1 MSETLFKQ
9 QTDGSIKN
17 EKEIND
23 LNTLSHAKACLVVE
37 PEVRLSTTD
46 YNSFEKDGLQALAV
60 FEQIIQLLSKRG
72 AKVLHAFSGSGTVL
86 DLMSDTLER
95 EAYGIEPNEEKVN
108 EYESRCEQD
117 MFMQEARPCARCK
130 ITEYRTE
137 DKFDLIIVTPP
148 ILLPREKSSKRL
160 ADKDFNEYTEE
171 YAGNVLHLGKMLSEN
186 GFLVTISQDFYA
198 AKTYY
203 NTLTRIQNLV
213 QDELQLR
220 GIKIFP
226 KPIPYEKK
234 QFLTDYVPLVNYC
247 VVGIFSNLTN

>member
-9 QTDGSIKN
+9 QTDGTIKH

-37 PEVRLSTTD
+37 PEMRLSTTD
-46 YNSFEKDGLQALAV
+46 YNSFEKDGQQALTV
-60 FEQIIQLLSKRG
+60 FEQVIQLLSKRG
-72 AKVLHAFSGSGTVL
+72 AKVLHAFAGSGTVL

-95 EAYGIEPNEEKVN
+95 EAYGIEPNKEKVKQ
-108 EYESRCEQD
+108 YESRCEQD
-117 MFMQEARPCARCK
+117 MFMQEARPCACCEIK
-130 ITEYRTE
+130 DYTSDE
-137 DKFDLIIVTPP
+137 KFDLIIMSPP

-171 YAGNVLHLGKMLSEN
+171 YAANVKHLSSMLSEN
-186 GFLVTISQDFYA
+186 GFLVTITQDFYA

-203 NTLTRIQNLV
+203 NTLSKIQNLV
-213 QDELQLR
+213 QEELQLR
-220 GIKIFP
+220 GMKIFP

-234 QFLTDYVPLVNYC
+234 QFLTDYVPLMNYC
-247 VVGIFSNLTN
+247 VAGIFSNLTN